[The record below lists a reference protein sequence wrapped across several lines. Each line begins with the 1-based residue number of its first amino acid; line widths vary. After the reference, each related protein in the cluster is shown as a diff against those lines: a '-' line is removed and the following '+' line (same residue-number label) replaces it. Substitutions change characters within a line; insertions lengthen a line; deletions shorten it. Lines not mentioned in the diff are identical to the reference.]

1 MNQQYPDTLH
11 LAISVSTTSSHFLL
25 LFSSPTPFSHS
36 ILSFSSCVFS
46 FRSFSPSV
54 LSHSFFFLPFL
65 SFIFHFHPVF
75 HSVFH
80 PVFHSSLF
88 PINPTNTLKTRILQR
103 YASYRLRGY
112 STLFSTYPPVS
123 VFQTSAEHSENKSYT
138 GFPLLQTAG
147 GGHQSVKQHLASK
160 H

>member
-11 LAISVSTTSSHFLL
+11 LAISVSTTSFHFLL
-25 LFSSPTPFSHS
+25 QFSSPTPFSHS
-36 ILSFSSCVFS
+36 ILSFSPSVFF
-46 FRSFSPSV
+46 FRSFSLSV

-65 SFIFHFHPVF
+65 SFIFHTVF
-75 HSVFH
+75 HS
-80 PVFHSSLF
+80 VFHSSLF

-103 YASYRLRGY
+103 YASYRLRGILPY
-112 STLFSTYPPVS
+112 FPPTPPVS
-123 VFQTSAEHSENKSYT
+123 VFRTSAEHSENKSHT

>member
-25 LFSSPTPFSHS
+25 QFSSPTPFSHS
-36 ILSFSSCVFS
+36 ILSFSSCVFF

-103 YASYRLRGY
+103 YASYRLRGILPY
-112 STLFSTYPPVS
+112 FPPTPLCLFSEPPRNTLKTRAIPDS
-123 VFQTSAEHSENKSYT
+123 LSYR
-138 GFPLLQTAG
+138 LQEEAI
-147 GGHQSVKQHLASK
+147 SL
-160 H
+160 